1 MPKKIKT
8 RSQSSTS
15 NSYDEVDPSRK
26 LDQTTH
32 TILSEQRQVRRPARV
47 GSVQQQFLH
56 LKGVV
61 NDNVLSLQSASAAR
75 SRERMQS
82 FPSMSDEFRAVL
94 EVGSINYQLF
104 TPQEQEAVI
113 AHYRSLIASLHYP
126 IQILIRV
133 LPVDLEPYLRA
144 IAEQATRRYA
154 QQALLWKQQIQR
166 ATTSQG
172 SLRQNSYANVGAVG
186 GPGLHGNSAPIE
198 DNPITSRE
206 PRRDASVP
214 DAGYP
219 EDQPDM
225 APFETA
231 EVMLRLAQDHMRY
244 VRSLAAQRGLLERHF
259 YVVLQATEID
269 NFWGSAVRGS
279 APLRWVASRF
289 GEKRRGGSLAQ
300 AWHRQTVACQQLD
313 LRVNEIG
320 RQLAAM
326 RLPVRRLAGDELVH
340 LYYSCLTPER
350 AAAAPITREYLD
362 RIGLPVIARAP
373 STWKAHRQQGRSSGS
388 AKLPRQQDV
397 AQQTPRW

>member
-1 MPKKIKT
+1 M
-8 RSQSSTS
+8 
-15 NSYDEVDPSRK
+15 
-26 LDQTTH
+26 
-32 TILSEQRQVRRPARV
+32 RRPART

-61 NDNVLSLQSASAAR
+61 NGNVLSLHSASAAR
-75 SRERMQS
+75 RRERGLT
-82 FPSMSDEFRAVL
+82 FPSPSDEFRAVL

-126 IQILIRV
+126 IQILVRV

-154 QQALLWKQQIQR
+154 QQAHLWKQRDQG
-166 ATTSQG
+166 ATRSQEPFRRNP
-172 SLRQNSYANVGAVG
+172 SANARSTGIAD
-186 GPGLHGNSAPIE
+186 LHGDSSPIE
-198 DNPITSRE
+198 DDPIASGE
-206 PRRDASVP
+206 PRGDGSVL
-214 DAGYP
+214 DAGCS
-219 EDQPDM
+219 EDQPDL
-225 APFETA
+225 ALLETA

-259 YVVLQATEID
+259 YVILQATELD
-269 NFWGSAVRGS
+269 NFWGASARGG
-279 APLRWVASRF
+279 APLRWIAGRF
-289 GEKRRGGSLAQ
+289 GEKHRGGYLAQ

-326 RLPVRRLAGDELVH
+326 RLPVRRLAGEELVH

-350 AAAAPITREYLD
+350 AAAAPITREHLA
-362 RIGLPVIARAP
+362 RVGLPVIARAP
-373 STWKAHRQQGRSSGS
+373 STWKAHRQQGQSSGS
-388 AKLPRQQDV
+388 AEPHSEQAV
-397 AQQTPRW
+397 AQQASHW